1 MASGDNVDVIEVV
14 ETTSFPVPAQPTVD
28 HLRPEQS
35 TVEEDY
41 KSIGEK
47 ITSFDSSVVQHGT
60 TGGKTLVGV
69 SRNKSERERKIG
81 HRRVGVGGEITY
93 KKIQTTQIMG
103 SIQLGIQHAVGGLAS
118 KPERDLLMQD
128 FMTVETTNFPSEGSN
143 HTPAH
148 HFSEFKFKNY
158 APIAFRYFRDLFGI
172 QPDDFLMSMCSAPLR
187 ELSNPGASGSIFY
200 LTDDDE
206 FIIKTV
212 QHKEGEFLQTLLPG
226 YYMNLNQNPRTLLP
240 KFFGLYCY
248 RCNSKNVRLIAMN
261 NLLPSSVKLH
271 QKYDLKGSTYKR
283 KASKTERSKS
293 SPTYKDLDFIE
304 HHPEGIFLE
313 ADTYGALVKTIQRDC
328 RVLESFKIMDYSLL
342 VGIHNLDQA
351 VKEKAQEQR
360 LSASADEEIDE
371 MGGESDGFI
380 QSEREKQKEDRIGA
394 AALNRSRSIN
404 RQRLV
409 AHSTA
414 MESIQ
419 AESEPIDE
427 EDDVPSGGIPARN
440 ARGERLLLFLGI
452 IDILQSYRLKKK
464 LEHTWKS
471 MIHDGDT
478 VSVHRPGFYAQRFQ
492 DFMAKTV
499 FKKIPSLDLPEIK
512 GNHRKFRNLV
522 TSYIALKHSPS
533 KRKSISRP
541 LRPLEG
547 DFDSTAVAATG
558 GSTMHATSPTKAVSP
573 PDPAISAT
581 NVAASVPI
589 APSPPVNLAAGPLS
603 PPPLTLATGQGP
615 HHEHPPGAAP
625 TVKVTSYPAVLKG
638 RSAASPPN
646 PNLVPSGKIP
656 PPVPPRGTGASRTAR
671 SSEDHRAASTAAST
685 TSSVTSSRGDEA
697 AIITRYRLHDSSC
710 DLHRSLLSDHSCTST
725 SITTAKTVAS
735 TITAATSI
743 KTTSATSNAL
753 HAHTSTSNTC
763 RVTDRDRIGG
773 EAGRIRLMDSIQH
786 WHTQELDEDEEEFVS
801 VVKIEDAYFIKTS
814 LHPLRPDRGIRRSSH
829 LKDFN
834 ETGNDNYEV
843 SKKGTEKRGDTKTDH
858 LAKFTYFLNPSSR
871 ADLMNYKMSRKDK
884 KYSETYYERVK
895 RKQKNL
901 EASITTVSHLRK
913 PVEDART
920 HHIHTSYMEAA
931 EEWTNYNQ
939 KILKFASI
947 KKDSILLQ
955 KIREKSKRRK
965 RIAPE
970 PSMKKRTSKRET
982 FNGNLAEIEKTDA
995 KRENEKLSLK
1005 MSSLGNKSGYQI
1017 QEKSNKNDTGFTSK
1031 RKESAIRCDETK
1043 QNCPSGRDNNYLDKK
1058 KNISKNINDEQI
1070 NNTGGFKGIF
1080 ANSYKAENMEDRIVH
1095 EGISKFDRQAN
1106 ERFKKYKNESPKSDC
1121 KSCDGNS
1128 YFREEESSFDIK
1140 KTNSKDVKQDK
1151 LLNTIKRE
1159 EFIFSSFENDIR
1171 SRNSDV
1177 LKCSVFEKVKNFEKI
1192 KMDVRGKTKDARREV
1207 HLDNLNYGNEIDAIK
1222 RKFALP
1228 VNEIRLNQEEEKIVL
1243 KGRLINTDVKHK
1255 RQTFKSLSSSHC
1267 DNLSFNSEFGM
1278 LKPNVSFLHT
1288 YRKTRSFTCGT
1299 LPSTCSTPPP
1309 PFDDAVRSNDQTLA
1323 SGGHL
1328 QQGSAT
1334 PILTSNLFSTHSKQN
1349 KVVHHVTLTKTYHD
1363 TVSISDVHLE
1373 SSGSGSGSGGRETKS
1388 SLSVESGG
1396 SSSRGGGGLTWT
1408 PPAGSAEGSTPTWTE
1423 GTPSFTESSS
1433 SGDIGKLLYA
1443 LNIYYGS

>member
-14 ETTSFPVPAQPTVD
+14 ETSFTGPVQATED
-28 HLRPEQS
+28 HLRPEQYADEDNKS
-35 TVEEDY
+35 TGDKVTTLDN
-41 KSIGEK
+41 
-47 ITSFDSSVVQHGT
+47 SVVQHGT
-60 TGGKTLVGV
+60 IGPKTSSGV

-248 RCNSKNVRLIAMN
+248 RCNSKNVRLVAMN

-283 KASKTERSKS
+283 KASKLERSKN
-293 SPTYKDLDFIE
+293 SPTYKDLDFME

-313 ADTYGALVKTIQRDC
+313 ADTYNALVKTIQRDC

-351 VKEKAQEQR
+351 AREKTQEQR
-360 LSASADEEIDE
+360 LLTSAEEE
-371 MGGESDGFI
+371 VGEVGGESAGFI
-380 QSEREKQKEDRIGA
+380 QAERDDRVGA
-394 AALNRSRSIN
+394 SALNRSRSIN

-427 EDDVPSGGIPARN
+427 EDDVPSPGGIPARN

-522 TSYIALKHSPS
+522 TSYIVFAQTLKHSPS
-533 KRKSISRP
+533 KRKSITRP
-541 LRPLEG
+541 LRPLDG
-547 DFDSTAVAATG
+547 DFDSTAVPTTG
-558 GSTMHATSPTKAVSP
+558 TSTMHATSPTKAVTP
-573 PDPAISAT
+573 TDPAISTTSTVMSTSSA
-581 NVAASVPI
+581 PI
-589 APSPPVNLAAGPLS
+589 ATSTPVNFAAGPVS
-603 PPPLTLATGQGP
+603 PPPLTLAAGP
-615 HHEHPPGAAP
+615 GPPHQEQPVTTSAA
-625 TVKVTSYPAVLKG
+625 KVTSYPAVLKG
-638 RSAASPPN
+638 RTAASPPN

-656 PPVPPRGTGASRTAR
+656 PPVPPRGTGQSRTAR
-671 SSEDHRAASTAAST
+671 SSEEHRGPGTATS
-685 TSSVTSSRGDEA
+685 TSSMTSSRG
-697 AIITRYRLHDSSC
+697 
-710 DLHRSLLSDHSCTST
+710 
-725 SITTAKTVAS
+725 
-735 TITAATSI
+735 
-743 KTTSATSNAL
+743 
-753 HAHTSTSNTC
+753 
-763 RVTDRDRIGG
+763 
-773 EAGRIRLMDSIQH
+773 
-786 WHTQELDEDEEEFVS
+786 
-801 VVKIEDAYFIKTS
+801 
-814 LHPLRPDRGIRRSSH
+814 
-829 LKDFN
+829 
-834 ETGNDNYEV
+834 
-843 SKKGTEKRGDTKTDH
+843 
-858 LAKFTYFLNPSSR
+858 
-871 ADLMNYKMSRKDK
+871 
-884 KYSETYYERVK
+884 
-895 RKQKNL
+895 
-901 EASITTVSHLRK
+901 
-913 PVEDART
+913 
-920 HHIHTSYMEAA
+920 
-931 EEWTNYNQ
+931 
-939 KILKFASI
+939 
-947 KKDSILLQ
+947 
-955 KIREKSKRRK
+955 
-965 RIAPE
+965 
-970 PSMKKRTSKRET
+970 
-982 FNGNLAEIEKTDA
+982 
-995 KRENEKLSLK
+995 
-1005 MSSLGNKSGYQI
+1005 
-1017 QEKSNKNDTGFTSK
+1017 
-1031 RKESAIRCDETK
+1031 
-1043 QNCPSGRDNNYLDKK
+1043 
-1058 KNISKNINDEQI
+1058 
-1070 NNTGGFKGIF
+1070 
-1080 ANSYKAENMEDRIVH
+1080 
-1095 EGISKFDRQAN
+1095 
-1106 ERFKKYKNESPKSDC
+1106 
-1121 KSCDGNS
+1121 
-1128 YFREEESSFDIK
+1128 
-1140 KTNSKDVKQDK
+1140 
-1151 LLNTIKRE
+1151 
-1159 EFIFSSFENDIR
+1159 
-1171 SRNSDV
+1171 
-1177 LKCSVFEKVKNFEKI
+1177 
-1192 KMDVRGKTKDARREV
+1192 
-1207 HLDNLNYGNEIDAIK
+1207 
-1222 RKFALP
+1222 
-1228 VNEIRLNQEEEKIVL
+1228 
-1243 KGRLINTDVKHK
+1243 
-1255 RQTFKSLSSSHC
+1255 
-1267 DNLSFNSEFGM
+1267 
-1278 LKPNVSFLHT
+1278 
-1288 YRKTRSFTCGT
+1288 GT

-1323 SGGHL
+1323 SGGQL
-1328 QQGSAT
+1328 QQGAPTTMLASS
-1334 PILTSNLFSTHSKQN
+1334 LSTAQSKQN

-1363 TVSISDVHLE
+1363 AVSISDVHLE

-1396 SSSRGGGGLTWT
+1396 SSRGGGGFTWT

-1433 SGDIGKLLYA
+1433 SGDAGWSTTPIRGRQDDGGRIATTVEEA
-1443 LNIYYGS
+1443 LASLTTEMTHL

>member
-14 ETTSFPVPAQPTVD
+14 ETSFTGPVQATED
-28 HLRPEQS
+28 HLRPEQYADEDNKS
-35 TVEEDY
+35 TGDKV
-41 KSIGEK
+41 
-47 ITSFDSSVVQHGT
+47 TAFDSSINQHGT
-60 TGGKTLVGV
+60 TGPKTPVGV

-248 RCNSKNVRLIAMN
+248 RCNSKNVRLVAMN

-283 KASKTERSKS
+283 KASKSERSKS
-293 SPTYKDLDFIE
+293 SPTYKDLDFME

-313 ADTYGALVKTIQRDC
+313 ADTYSALVKTIQRDC

-351 VKEKAQEQR
+351 AREKAQEQR
-360 LSASADEEIDE
+360 LSASAEEEIGE
-371 MGGESDGFI
+371 VGGESAAFT
-380 QSEREKQKEDRIGA
+380 QAEREREREDRIGA
-394 AALNRSRSIN
+394 SALNRSRSIN

-427 EDDVPSGGIPARN
+427 EDDVPSPGGIPARN
-440 ARGERLLLFLGI
+440 ARGERLLLFVGI

-522 TSYIALKHSPS
+522 TSYIVFAQTLKHSPS
-533 KRKSISRP
+533 KRKSITRP
-541 LRPLEG
+541 LRPLDG
-547 DFDSTAVAATG
+547 DFDSTAVPTTG
-558 GSTMHATSPTKAVSP
+558 TSTMHATSPTKAVTP
-573 PDPAISAT
+573 TDPAISTTSTVMSTGSA
-581 NVAASVPI
+581 PI
-589 APSPPVNLAAGPLS
+589 ATSTPVNFASGPVS
-603 PPPLTLATGQGP
+603 PPPLTLAAGP
-615 HHEHPPGAAP
+615 GPIPHQEQPVTTSAA
-625 TVKVTSYPAVLKG
+625 KVTSYPAVLKG
-638 RSAASPPN
+638 RTAASPPN

-656 PPVPPRGTGASRTAR
+656 PPVPPRGTGQSRTAR
-671 SSEDHRAASTAAST
+671 SSEEHRGPATATS
-685 TSSVTSSRGDEA
+685 TSSMASSRG
-697 AIITRYRLHDSSC
+697 
-710 DLHRSLLSDHSCTST
+710 
-725 SITTAKTVAS
+725 
-735 TITAATSI
+735 
-743 KTTSATSNAL
+743 
-753 HAHTSTSNTC
+753 
-763 RVTDRDRIGG
+763 
-773 EAGRIRLMDSIQH
+773 
-786 WHTQELDEDEEEFVS
+786 
-801 VVKIEDAYFIKTS
+801 
-814 LHPLRPDRGIRRSSH
+814 
-829 LKDFN
+829 
-834 ETGNDNYEV
+834 
-843 SKKGTEKRGDTKTDH
+843 
-858 LAKFTYFLNPSSR
+858 
-871 ADLMNYKMSRKDK
+871 
-884 KYSETYYERVK
+884 
-895 RKQKNL
+895 
-901 EASITTVSHLRK
+901 
-913 PVEDART
+913 
-920 HHIHTSYMEAA
+920 
-931 EEWTNYNQ
+931 
-939 KILKFASI
+939 
-947 KKDSILLQ
+947 
-955 KIREKSKRRK
+955 
-965 RIAPE
+965 
-970 PSMKKRTSKRET
+970 
-982 FNGNLAEIEKTDA
+982 
-995 KRENEKLSLK
+995 
-1005 MSSLGNKSGYQI
+1005 
-1017 QEKSNKNDTGFTSK
+1017 
-1031 RKESAIRCDETK
+1031 
-1043 QNCPSGRDNNYLDKK
+1043 
-1058 KNISKNINDEQI
+1058 
-1070 NNTGGFKGIF
+1070 
-1080 ANSYKAENMEDRIVH
+1080 
-1095 EGISKFDRQAN
+1095 
-1106 ERFKKYKNESPKSDC
+1106 
-1121 KSCDGNS
+1121 
-1128 YFREEESSFDIK
+1128 
-1140 KTNSKDVKQDK
+1140 
-1151 LLNTIKRE
+1151 
-1159 EFIFSSFENDIR
+1159 
-1171 SRNSDV
+1171 
-1177 LKCSVFEKVKNFEKI
+1177 
-1192 KMDVRGKTKDARREV
+1192 
-1207 HLDNLNYGNEIDAIK
+1207 
-1222 RKFALP
+1222 
-1228 VNEIRLNQEEEKIVL
+1228 
-1243 KGRLINTDVKHK
+1243 
-1255 RQTFKSLSSSHC
+1255 
-1267 DNLSFNSEFGM
+1267 
-1278 LKPNVSFLHT
+1278 
-1288 YRKTRSFTCGT
+1288 GT

-1323 SGGHL
+1323 SGGQL
-1328 QQGSAT
+1328 QQGAPT
-1334 PILTSNLFSTHSKQN
+1334 TILTSSLSSAQSKQN

-1363 TVSISDVHLE
+1363 AVSISDVHLE

-1396 SSSRGGGGLTWT
+1396 SSRGGGGLTWT

-1433 SGDIGKLLYA
+1433 SGDAGCPTTPIRGSQRQDDGGRIVTTVEEA
-1443 LNIYYGS
+1443 LASLTTEMRRSTKQVEERKQTNRSSVNVFTERESVVRLI

>member
-14 ETTSFPVPAQPTVD
+14 ETTSFPVPAQPTMD

-35 TVEEDY
+35 TIEEDY
-41 KSIGEK
+41 KSTGEK

-351 VKEKAQEQR
+351 AKEKAQEQR

-499 FKKIPSLDLPEIK
+499 FKKIPSP
-512 GNHRKFRNLV
+512 
-522 TSYIALKHSPS
+522 LKHSPS

-547 DFDSTAVAATG
+547 DFDSTG
-558 GSTMHATSPTKAVSP
+558 
-573 PDPAISAT
+573 
-581 NVAASVPI
+581 
-589 APSPPVNLAAGPLS
+589 
-603 PPPLTLATGQGP
+603 
-615 HHEHPPGAAP
+615 
-625 TVKVTSYPAVLKG
+625 
-638 RSAASPPN
+638 
-646 PNLVPSGKIP
+646 
-656 PPVPPRGTGASRTAR
+656 
-671 SSEDHRAASTAAST
+671 
-685 TSSVTSSRGDEA
+685 
-697 AIITRYRLHDSSC
+697 
-710 DLHRSLLSDHSCTST
+710 
-725 SITTAKTVAS
+725 
-735 TITAATSI
+735 
-743 KTTSATSNAL
+743 
-753 HAHTSTSNTC
+753 
-763 RVTDRDRIGG
+763 
-773 EAGRIRLMDSIQH
+773 
-786 WHTQELDEDEEEFVS
+786 
-801 VVKIEDAYFIKTS
+801 
-814 LHPLRPDRGIRRSSH
+814 
-829 LKDFN
+829 
-834 ETGNDNYEV
+834 
-843 SKKGTEKRGDTKTDH
+843 
-858 LAKFTYFLNPSSR
+858 
-871 ADLMNYKMSRKDK
+871 
-884 KYSETYYERVK
+884 
-895 RKQKNL
+895 
-901 EASITTVSHLRK
+901 
-913 PVEDART
+913 
-920 HHIHTSYMEAA
+920 
-931 EEWTNYNQ
+931 
-939 KILKFASI
+939 
-947 KKDSILLQ
+947 
-955 KIREKSKRRK
+955 
-965 RIAPE
+965 
-970 PSMKKRTSKRET
+970 
-982 FNGNLAEIEKTDA
+982 
-995 KRENEKLSLK
+995 
-1005 MSSLGNKSGYQI
+1005 
-1017 QEKSNKNDTGFTSK
+1017 
-1031 RKESAIRCDETK
+1031 
-1043 QNCPSGRDNNYLDKK
+1043 
-1058 KNISKNINDEQI
+1058 
-1070 NNTGGFKGIF
+1070 
-1080 ANSYKAENMEDRIVH
+1080 
-1095 EGISKFDRQAN
+1095 
-1106 ERFKKYKNESPKSDC
+1106 
-1121 KSCDGNS
+1121 
-1128 YFREEESSFDIK
+1128 
-1140 KTNSKDVKQDK
+1140 
-1151 LLNTIKRE
+1151 
-1159 EFIFSSFENDIR
+1159 
-1171 SRNSDV
+1171 
-1177 LKCSVFEKVKNFEKI
+1177 
-1192 KMDVRGKTKDARREV
+1192 
-1207 HLDNLNYGNEIDAIK
+1207 
-1222 RKFALP
+1222 
-1228 VNEIRLNQEEEKIVL
+1228 
-1243 KGRLINTDVKHK
+1243 
-1255 RQTFKSLSSSHC
+1255 
-1267 DNLSFNSEFGM
+1267 
-1278 LKPNVSFLHT
+1278 
-1288 YRKTRSFTCGT
+1288 GT

-1328 QQGSAT
+1328 QQGGAT

-1433 SGDIGKLLYA
+1433 SGDIGCPTTPIKGNQRQDDGGRIAATVEEA
-1443 LNIYYGS
+1443 LASLTTEMTHL